1 MVSSSLATVPGAV
14 AVAVAGPSVLGFRE
28 GFSLS
33 SCLGFCLVAA
43 AAVPSVLGFREGF
56 SLSFELLL
64 LVCLHNNGNMPFI
77 LLLGSVWV
85 T

>member
-1 MVSSSLATVPGAV
+1 MVSSSLATVLGEVAATAV
-14 AVAVAGPSVLGFRE
+14 PSVLGFRE

-43 AAVPSVLGFREGF
+43 AAVPSVIGFTEGL
-56 SLSFELLL
+56 SLLIELLL
-64 LVCLHNNGNMPFI
+64 LVCLRNNGNMPFI
-77 LLLGSVWV
+77 LLLGSIWV